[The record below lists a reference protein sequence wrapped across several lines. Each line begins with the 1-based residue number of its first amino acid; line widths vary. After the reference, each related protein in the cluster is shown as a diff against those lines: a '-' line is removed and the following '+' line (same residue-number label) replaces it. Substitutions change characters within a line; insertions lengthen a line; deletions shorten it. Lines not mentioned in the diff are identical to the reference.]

1 MMRKNFWKLKRSD
14 LTPEELAWVRKYDA
28 EKARKRRRLKGDIIN
43 RQRRD
48 RYNGDEEFR
57 RKVLLKNHLWR
68 KCNFD
73 KVYAR
78 RKLTGEIRRASKKW
92 YHGRGKFDLQHVL
105 KERLRGRLR
114 KAVKAVGTYSTESAR
129 KLCGCTIPELMLHL
143 QNQFKERMHWNNYGK
158 WHIDHIRPC
167 ASFDLTDPEQQ
178 RQCFHYTNLQ
188 PLWARE
194 NIQKGARLITS

>member
-1 MMRKNFWKLKRSD
+1 VRKGLWKIERSE
-14 LTPEELAWVRKYDA
+14 LTPEELAWVREVDA
-28 EKARKRRRLKGDIIN
+28 EKARKRRRLKGGLIN
-43 RQRRD
+43 LQRREK
-48 RYNGDEEFR
+48 YNGDQDCREKILR
-57 RKVLLKNHLWR
+57 KNHLWR
-68 KCNFD
+68 KQNFA

-78 RKLTGEIRRASKKW
+78 RKETGEARRVAKKW
-92 YHGRGKFDLQHVL
+92 YHGRGKFNLQHVL
-105 KERLRGRLR
+105 RERLRGRLR
-114 KAVKAVGTYSTESAR
+114 KAVRAVGTYPTESAR

-143 QNQFKERMHWNNYGK
+143 QSQFKEGMHWNNYGK

-194 NIQKGARLITS
+194 NIQKGARLITT

>member
-1 MMRKNFWKLKRSD
+1 MLKGLWKLKRSE
-14 LTPEELAWVRKYDA
+14 LTPEELALVRKYDA
-28 EKARKRRRLKGDIIN
+28 EKARKRRRLKGDFIN
-43 RQRRD
+43 AQRREK
-48 RYNGDEEFR
+48 YNNDEEFR
-57 RKVLLKNHLWR
+57 VKILRKNHLWR
-68 KCNFD
+68 KHNFA

-78 RKLTGEIRRASKKW
+78 RKETGEARRVAKKW

-105 KERLRGRLR
+105 KERLRSRLR
-114 KAVKAVGTYSTESAR
+114 SAIKVGGAYPIDSAR

-143 QNQFKERMHWNNYGK
+143 QSQFKEGMHWNNYGK

-188 PLWARE
+188 PLWAQE
-194 NIQKGARLITS
+194 NLSKGAKLITT